1 MHKLQSHNNYETLN
15 KIVEVSERRSVLRPN
30 SQLLCSDVA
39 SQNVYEN
46 VHMKAMTPGN
56 ICTAF
61 KATGIFPFDRNV
73 FTDLDFAPS
82 EVTDRQVDI
91 ENNRNGI
98 NTPVLDK
105 ESTTPSLPILELSS
119 PGSPQVVQ
127 LINPADPHTRSDGK
141 QYCRLVN
148 YSLLELQKNHLKLRL
163 PQASPRKSGR
173 APRRRGKSMITTDT
187 PNKNEIQ
194 MREKKKWKETKT
206 LAKTNKRKVLRDSS
220 SENEDDICVYSEE
233 EPLLEDEED
242 DYAVVDPDCMPE
254 LQSLPKEGDFIIVKF
269 QVKGKGIYYIANV
282 IGEMENETEVRFL
295 RRSNRILNNFSLSI
309 VPDIATVGLHDIKM
323 ILPKPKYSGNTKR
336 KQWMYYFEQKFSKID
351 LRKFYVFFSGY

>member
-73 FTDLDFAPS
+73 FTNLDFAPS

-91 ENNRNGI
+91 ENNKNGI

-127 LINPADPHTRSDGK
+127 LINPADPDTRSDGTTILSS
-141 QYCRLVN
+141 C
-148 YSLLELQKNHLKLRL
+148 ELQPPRTPEKSPETTSIPIWRIPK
-163 PQASPRKSGR
+163 AGPRKSGR

-194 MREKKKWKETKT
+194 MREEKKRKQRKT
-206 LAKTNKRKVLRDSS
+206 LAKTKKRKVLQDSS
-220 SENEDDICVYSEE
+220 SENEDDISVYSEE
-233 EPLLEDEED
+233 EPILEDEED
-242 DYAVVDPDCMPE
+242 DYAVVDPDCMPA

-269 QVKGKGIYYIANV
+269 QVKGKGIYYIAKV

-295 RRSNRILNNFSLSI
+295 RRSNTILNNFSLSI

-323 ILPKPKYSGNTKR
+323 ILPKPKCSGNTKR
-336 KQWMYYFEQKFSKID
+336 TVDVLLRIKF
-351 LRKFYVFFSGY
+351 F